1 MLGSGGTASPS
12 AAELGAHDESVT
24 PQAPPGNCGKA
35 NDALRSSGSPCW
47 PTAAPPRR
55 LAAVSSSTD
64 HEPAQGGAPPV
75 LDRRI
80 QDRRA
85 LTWRTLL
92 ASGFAPRRRSGRRV
106 SDHDVP
112 VDFHDRRLLVP
123 VLLMLAL
130 SVVDGF
136 LTVTLM
142 KDGATEANP
151 LLAFVLDEHPQLFA
165 AVKMVLTGGG
175 VVLLVALARARVFK
189 VVRVSFFLYGLVA
202 AYLVLVAYE
211 AWLFTLIV

>member
-1 MLGSGGTASPS
+1 MTRVSRR
-12 AAELGAHDESVT
+12 ER
-24 PQAPPGNCGKA
+24 PPGNCRRE
-35 NDALRSSGSPCW
+35 NDALRSSVLPCW
-47 PTAAPPRR
+47 PSLTVRRR
-55 LAAVSSSTD
+55 LAVVSTSAD
-64 HEPAQGGAPPV
+64 QEPAQGGTPPPPM
-75 LDRRI
+75 LDRRV

-92 ASGFAPRRRSGRRV
+92 ASGFAPRRRGGRRA

-112 VDFHDRRLLVP
+112 VDFHDPRLLVP
-123 VLLMLAL
+123 VLLILAL

-142 KDGATEANP
+142 KEGATEANP
-151 LLAFVLDEHPQLFA
+151 LLAFVLDEHPRLFA

-175 VVLLVALARARVFK
+175 AVLLVALARARVFK
-189 VVRVSFFLYGLVA
+189 VVRVSFFLYGLA
-202 AYLVLVAYE
+202 AVYCALVAYE